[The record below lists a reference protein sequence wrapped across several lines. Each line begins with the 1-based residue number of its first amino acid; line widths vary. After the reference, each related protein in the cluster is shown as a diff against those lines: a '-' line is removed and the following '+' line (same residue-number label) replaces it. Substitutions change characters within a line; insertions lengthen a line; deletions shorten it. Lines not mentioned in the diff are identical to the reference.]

1 MPELDDGTDEDG
13 LRPLEPAL
21 LDVLEPELDAAELPE
36 LVDAAEFDAADLCA
50 CPGRVRETTPAA
62 ASPANPVAA
71 VIARTRLRARSL
83 AAIAWAIECCRPL
96 FMP

>member
-13 LRPLEPAL
+13 LRPLAPEVL
-21 LDVLEPELDAAELPE
+21 EVLEPELDAAELPE

-50 CPGRVRETTPAA
+50 CPGRVRVTTPAA
-62 ASPANPVAA
+62 ARPANPVAA

-83 AAIAWAIECCRPL
+83 AATAWAIECCRPL

>member
-13 LRPLEPAL
+13 LRPLEPEV

-62 ASPANPVAA
+62 ARPANPVAA
-71 VIARTRLRARSL
+71 VIARTRLRPWFRADTAR
-83 AAIAWAIECCRPL
+83 AIECCRPL
-96 FMP
+96 FMR

>member
-1 MPELDDGTDEDG
+1 MRTG
-13 LRPLEPAL
+13 LGRWSPAL

-50 CPGRVRETTPAA
+50 CPARVRETTPAA

-71 VIARTRLRARSL
+71 VIARTRLRPRFRAVT
-83 AAIAWAIECCRPL
+83 AWVIECCRPL

>member
-1 MPELDDGTDEDG
+1 MPELDDGTDVDG
-13 LRPLEPAL
+13 LRPLEPEV

-71 VIARTRLRARSL
+71 GIGPEPGFGPDPWPLSPGRSN
-83 AAIAWAIECCRPL
+83 AAVRCS
-96 FMP
+96 